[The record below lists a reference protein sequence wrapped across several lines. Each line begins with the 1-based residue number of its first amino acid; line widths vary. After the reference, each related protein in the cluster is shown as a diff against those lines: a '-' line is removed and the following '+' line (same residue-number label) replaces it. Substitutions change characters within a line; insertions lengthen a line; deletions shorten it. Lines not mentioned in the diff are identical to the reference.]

1 MHQQLYNSFLFPYT
15 CFLIQYDILYL
26 KAPELK
32 NIDTQ
37 LQILQSI
44 LPITTNISSYDIIEL
59 QNTLTEA
66 EKRLSSIDKTDISA
80 YISIMQYVIMLR
92 EKYNIFTSNSYLNY
106 DNLIQQKITILE
118 NLIKENI

>member
-1 MHQQLYNSFLFPYT
+1 MS
-15 CFLIQYDILYL
+15 QYDILYL